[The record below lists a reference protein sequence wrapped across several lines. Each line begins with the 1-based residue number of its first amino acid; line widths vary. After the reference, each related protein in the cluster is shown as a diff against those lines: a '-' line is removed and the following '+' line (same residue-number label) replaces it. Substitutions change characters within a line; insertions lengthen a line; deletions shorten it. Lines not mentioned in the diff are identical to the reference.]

1 VTRDTSRRG
10 FNGLVVTLVIFSKV
24 FYRRSAISR
33 RLKVRRKGPRG
44 GIYQTERQVASTGK
58 LVAWSAGVSV
68 CVWVRVGIVCWFVR
82 NPYLHASI
90 EEKNCLKEQVR
101 RGTSLTCY
109 RGFIHPIL
117 GIGIHLYPCLPTYP
131 RVVKNSPFRRMS
143 IF

>member
-68 CVWVRVGIVCWFVR
+68 CVWFGWVSCVG
-82 NPYLHASI
+82 LS
-90 EEKNCLKEQVR
+90 
-101 RGTSLTCY
+101 GTHTS
-109 RGFIHPIL
+109 
-117 GIGIHLYPCLPTYP
+117 
-131 RVVKNSPFRRMS
+131 MQA
-143 IF
+143 